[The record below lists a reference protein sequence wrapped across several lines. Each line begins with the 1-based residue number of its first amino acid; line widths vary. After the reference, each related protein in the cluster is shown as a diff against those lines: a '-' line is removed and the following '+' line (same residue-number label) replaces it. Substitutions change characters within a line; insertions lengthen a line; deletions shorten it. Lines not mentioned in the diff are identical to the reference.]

1 MTMLKRLS
9 GFFIVALMLSAL
21 GCGSTSQK
29 SSTGEYIDDSVI
41 TTKVK
46 TAIFN
51 EPSLKVNQITV
62 ETYKNVVQLSGF
74 VDSSASM
81 DKAVAVARSVQGVS
95 SVKNDMRLR

>member
-1 MTMLKRLS
+1 MTMLKRFS
-9 GFFIVALMLSAL
+9 GFFIVALMVSAL
-21 GCGSTSQK
+21 GCASTSQQA
-29 SSTGEYIDDSVI
+29 STGEYIDDSVI

-81 DKAVAVARSVQGVS
+81 DKAVAVARSVQGVG